1 MSTSYFS
8 FASLTKLHDN
18 SKNQVSPIGEASN
31 KALSYARDPK
41 EFSLPVTVASATKLI
56 NFQTQKD
63 GVEIVMPQAI
73 AEVQIG
79 VSNWLY
85 DQANQGKITSSRV
98 NTLNLLKTQFS
109 NGIVIEDVGE
119 MVTNNVIWLPSFV
132 KGYHIVNAE
141 QQPFYIWMADAYF
154 LIQYPYV
161 SFTVIHPIPL
171 GEFDSLM
178 NMNYKQIE
186 ERLSRETAAVVSK
199 RERDATNNF
208 AWPGTERNVLEF
220 QIMDLINTGK
230 FNVGSWVVWSWGNGA
245 DSEDQ
250 LYDQMQEEILKD
262 TQYTRDKWEEK
273 IPDLFNPL
281 EFYVI
286 PEFGRLGI
294 LNRTTGASSY
304 SPIVDR
310 ETAMDI
316 ANVYLAPTMPQDHL
330 IKSAQSV
337 TFLYKSIQALFVAK
351 TNNRDGMKKMSA
363 VIPDYQLKSS
373 LDPDFGDMSL
383 PTMEFVRGMENLLA
397 AAEVVTPFSLLP
409 SGITRIERLGK
420 VCVAKRVGKV
430 KYVMFTRWQM
440 IQDGLVKED

>member
-1 MSTSYFS
+1 MSTSYLS

-18 SKNQVSPIGEASN
+18 SKYQVSPIGEASN

-41 EFSLPVTVASATKLI
+41 EFSLPVNVASATKLI
-56 NFQTQKD
+56 NFLSMKD
-63 GVEIVMPQAI
+63 GAEIVMPQAI

-98 NTLNLLKTQFS
+98 NTLNLLKAQFS

-132 KGYHIVNAE
+132 KGYHIVGTE
-141 QQPFYIWMADAYF
+141 QQSFYIWMADAYF
-154 LIQYPYV
+154 LLQYPYV

-171 GEFDSLM
+171 GEMDTLM

-199 RERDATNNF
+199 REREATNNF
-208 AWPGTERNVLEF
+208 AWPGTERNVIEF

-245 DSEDQ
+245 DAEDQ

-262 TQYTRDKWEEK
+262 SQYGRDKWEEK

-310 ETAMDI
+310 ETSMDI
-316 ANVYLAPTMPQDHL
+316 ANVYLGPSMPQDHL

-337 TFLYKSIQALFVAK
+337 TFLYKSIQALFVGK
-351 TNNRDGMKKMSA
+351 TNNREGMKKVGA

-409 SGITRIERLGK
+409 AGVTRITRLDK
-420 VCVAKRVGKV
+420 VCVAKRIGRV

-440 IQDGLVKED
+440 VQDGLVKDK